1 MGARQ
6 RGQMRAKKKPNGS
19 LKGSPWSQKQTN
31 SSLKVHSLDP
41 SIRHRALL
49 ADWQDFAQNHPPNSG
64 NSSNSFSMSQ
74 EARNT
79 ERHTA
84 AWGATRLRDK
94 GINFVSAGNLIR
106 DEIENPPDATKQSSE
121 NEHPVPTEG
130 SPAVEPSTE
139 ATPPPFEQPTEVA
152 PAISRDDSENEDKPA
167 RRDSILSQSSEEIV
181 FKGRMNGGEKPSRSL
196 GAPVASPLP
205 TTSPTA
211 KQPSVDSPSPS
222 PLPSPAPE
230 STDPNP
236 DPYANIYSTE
246 RKRFDRRGRP
256 MRQTSDSKEERLIME
271 DYIANMNLEDG
282 DDEGDDAEERGEPR
296 RGNEHYRFFDGSAKA
311 NVKVQTR
318 LRSPPPTKGNV
329 HQAIDWNSTD
339 LEDFDEF
346 STTDEDVAEVSQ
358 VLRRR
363 ERPSG
368 VQYLVTGIGQGA
380 SDAKWVLGE
389 RLKTPSA
396 IEEIRIYKEIQA
408 MKVLESTEDTSDTS
422 DGDEDDDED
431 DEALDDLVND
441 IDSEDDENQRIFKR
455 TARMTDEQIARAL
468 AKQEELGMGA
478 DEVLLF
484 DGQTDEPDDFDSPP
498 NFIPFSTS
506 NHLSNRTKSK
516 RNRRRN
522 DHFPPAEAFA
532 DALEQDPYGAFDIMD
547 FDRPSL
553 RPKKKG
559 RKADL
564 PFELGVED
572 DDLAE
577 LLRTQWHKDREKKAS
592 RRREKQAEREAALFE
607 AGERNRPDAI
617 KAEIRRF
624 LVSEA
629 QSLELAPMDTEL
641 RASVHR
647 LAKSLKLKSRSQGK
661 DGQGIGRFPVLT
673 KTSSTRYY
681 TIDTIWE
688 IDNLMNLRKFL
699 PRGQGGSYR
708 GPGAANIPAV
718 ARIRRVG
725 GGVTSGATYMNG
737 DIVGASAPE
746 IGAENKGRAMLE
758 KMGWTSGMG
767 IGAIGNKGGIDV
779 IKHVVKT
786 TKAGLG

>member
-1 MGARQ
+1 
-6 RGQMRAKKKPNGS
+6 
-19 LKGSPWSQKQTN
+19 
-31 SSLKVHSLDP
+31 
-41 SIRHRALL
+41 
-49 ADWQDFAQNHPPNSG
+49 
-64 NSSNSFSMSQ
+64 MSQ

-84 AWGATRLRDK
+84 AWGATRLRDQA
-94 GINFVSAGNLIR
+94 INFVSAGNLVR
-106 DEIENPPDATKQSSE
+106 NELDTPPDDTKQPSEQESPTSSE
-121 NEHPVPTEG
+121 NSPDVGPSAEPTSPPREQHAEIVPAPLSGEG
-130 SPAVEPSTE
+130 DLVK
-139 ATPPPFEQPTEVA
+139 
-152 PAISRDDSENEDKPA
+152 EDNHSQ

-181 FKGRMNGGEKPSRSL
+181 FKGRLNGGGKPARSPH
-196 GAPVASPLP
+196 APTASPMP
-205 TTSPTA
+205 TKSPTPEEPIPEV
-211 KQPSVDSPSPS
+211 PSSSSIPSP
-222 PLPSPAPE
+222 PPT
-230 STDPNP
+230 STDP

-256 MRQTSDSKEERLIME
+256 MGQTSNSKEERLIME
-271 DYIANMNLEDG
+271 DYIANMNLEDD
-282 DDEGDDAEERGEPR
+282 DDENDSDEERGEPR
-296 RGNEHYRFFDGSAKA
+296 HGNEHYRFYDGSAEA

-318 LRSPPPTKGNV
+318 RQSPPTTKDNV
-329 HQAIDWNSTD
+329 DQAIDWNSTD

-368 VQYLVTGIGQGA
+368 VQYLVTGIGQVA

-389 RLKTPSA
+389 RLKTHSA
-396 IEEIRIYKEIQA
+396 LEEIRIYKDIQA

-422 DGDEDDDED
+422 DSDDDEHED
-431 DEALDDLVND
+431 HDGEALGDLAND
-441 IDSEDDENQRIFKR
+441 IESEDDENERIFKR
-455 TARMTDEQIARAL
+455 TARMTDEQIARVL
-468 AKQEELGMGA
+468 AKQEELGIGG
-478 DEVLLF
+478 DELLIF

-498 NFIPFSTS
+498 DFIPFSTS
-506 NHLSNRTKSK
+506 RHVSNRTKSK
-516 RNRRRN
+516 QNRRRK

-559 RKADL
+559 RKTDL
-564 PFELGVED
+564 PFDLGVED

-577 LLRTQWHKDREKKAS
+577 MLRTQWHKDRDKKAS
-592 RRREKQAEREAALFE
+592 RRREKQAEREAALLD

-624 LVSEA
+624 LASETE
-629 QSLELAPMDTEL
+629 SLELAPMDSAL

-647 LAKSLKLKSRSQGK
+647 LAKALKLNSRSQGK
-661 DGQGIGRFPVLT
+661 DGHGIGRFPVLT
-673 KTSSTRYY
+673 KTSGTRRY
-681 TIDTIWE
+681 TIDTVWE
-688 IDNLMNLRKFL
+688 VDNLMNLRKFF
-699 PRGQGGSYR
+699 PRQQGGSYR
-708 GPGAANIPAV
+708 GPNAVNGPGV
-718 ARIRRVG
+718 ARARRGG
-725 GGVTSGATYMNG
+725 GGVMSGATYMNG
-737 DIVGASAPE
+737 EVVGASAPE